1 MDEFATNP
9 RRLKLVSNS
18 SRALEFQVFEARI
31 ADYVAGTLGADE
43 QQAFEEALLENPDWL
58 QWVEAEELLRSGIK
72 LLAVKEPQLFL
83 GARPQPTVAPAAAGI
98 PSRWRG
104 RGQRW
109 LSGIAIAATV
119 TFAALFVQARQQ
131 IDELQ
136 GALDVAQN
144 PIAQVAFIRLDEMRG
159 ATPAPTAQHP
169 SGASTVVLEIPAG
182 PDPLDAYR
190 VRLLRNGEIVWDL
203 SPVSADAEGFLLI
216 SIPGAKLPAGKYRA
230 VLTATAELS
239 MPVGSYE
246 FAVE

>member
-18 SRALEFQVFEARI
+18 SRTLEFQVFESRI
-31 ADYVAGTLGADE
+31 ADYVAGTLGAVE
-43 QQAFEEALLENPDWL
+43 QEAFEEALLANPDWA
-58 QWVEAEELLRSGIK
+58 QWVEVEELMRSGIK
-72 LLAVKEPQLFL
+72 TLAVTEPQLFL
-83 GARPQPTVAPAAAGI
+83 GASPQPALAPAAADT
-98 PSRWRG
+98 PLRWRG

-131 IDELQ
+131 IGELQ
-136 GALDVAQN
+136 GALDAAQS

-159 ATPAPTAQHP
+159 AAPAPSAQRP
-169 SGASTVVLEIPAG
+169 SDASTVVLEIPAG
-182 PDPLDAYR
+182 PDPLEAYR
-190 VRLLRNGEIVWDL
+190 VRLLRDGEIVWDL
-203 SPVSADAEGFLLI
+203 SPVRADADGFLLI

-246 FAVE
+246 FAVQ